1 MSMGRANNVLNIL
14 RRVDIPVHEV
24 RRGDLIAD
32 GFDGM
37 LVARVEHHE
46 DGSIGIFD
54 ENDNGSTYPPHGREW
69 KVRIVERGS
78 LIDDP
83 FSPWE

>member
-1 MSMGRANNVLNIL
+1 MSMGRANAVLNIL

-37 LVARVEHHE
+37 LVARVEERE
-46 DGSIGIFD
+46 DGSIGIYD
-54 ENDNGSTYPPHGREW
+54 ELENGKVYPPHGRDW
-69 KVRIVERGS
+69 TVRIVARDC
-78 LIDDP
+78 LIEDP
-83 FSPWE
+83 FNPWE